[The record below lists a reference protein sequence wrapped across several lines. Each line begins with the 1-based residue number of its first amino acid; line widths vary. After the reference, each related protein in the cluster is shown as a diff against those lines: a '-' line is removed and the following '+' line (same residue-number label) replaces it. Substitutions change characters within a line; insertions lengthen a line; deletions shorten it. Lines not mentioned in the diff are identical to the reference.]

1 MMGVR
6 RYLER
11 WKERIM
17 AVQSVRQEARRAA
30 REAQAE
36 RRRERMLKEKRCEDL
51 AVELAA
57 ALAERDRLV
66 RRQEVKAASAVLKLV
81 DDEGLKVPE
90 VVELTGGLVAG
101 KEVSRLR
108 RLGAKSQEQG
118 ESAADGDEEAW
129 QADGDGS
136 VTAGS

>member
-1 MMGVR
+1 MT
-6 RYLER
+6 
-11 WKERIM
+11 
-17 AVQSVRQEARRAA
+17 VQSVRQEARRAA

-36 RRRERMLKEKRCEDL
+36 RRRERMRKEKRCEDL

-66 RRQEVKAASAVLKLV
+66 RRQEVKAAAAVLALV

-90 VVELTGGLVAG
+90 VIELTGGLVAR

-108 RLGAKSQEQG
+108 RLGAESQDQG
-118 ESAADGDEEAW
+118 ESATDADDEAW